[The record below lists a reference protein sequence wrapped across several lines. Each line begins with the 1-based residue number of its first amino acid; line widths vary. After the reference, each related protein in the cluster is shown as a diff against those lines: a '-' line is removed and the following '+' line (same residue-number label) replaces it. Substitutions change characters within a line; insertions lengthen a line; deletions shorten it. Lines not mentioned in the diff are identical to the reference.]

1 MQTDDATF
9 TRLGVL
15 MNMLALL
22 AFLVLVLRAFPQMMP
37 QALAQARIGN
47 GLGAGTGRGM
57 GRGMGGGSAMMSFHQ
72 AAVPTEYAGRTNPIA
87 DDTASLARGQTAY
100 QTYCI
105 ACHGEQGMGDGVAG
119 QTLDPKPAPI
129 AQSSQMMPDD
139 YLFWRVSEGGAH
151 FSTAMPAWEVA
162 LDEQTRWDLI
172 NYMRSLGAGQMAH
185 GGGAAAGGAAGNA
198 SVDQATTM
206 AAAGVAEGLITQAE
220 ADSFLTV
227 HTLVETGMLAQT
239 AQSGSGIERQ
249 TAALA
254 TLVEA
259 ETITQEAADTF
270 IRVRDRLLE
279 AGVMQ

>member
-1 MQTDDATF
+1 MQINDATF

-15 MNMLALL
+15 MNILALL
-22 AFLVLVLRAFPQMMP
+22 AFLVLILRAFPQITP

-47 GLGAGTGRGM
+47 GMGAGAGRGM
-57 GRGMGGGSAMMSFHQ
+57 GRGMGGGSAMMRFHQ
-72 AAVPTEYAGRTNPIA
+72 AAVPAEYSGRTNPIA
-87 DDTASLARGQTAY
+87 ADSTSLARGQTAY

-105 ACHGEQGMGDGVAG
+105 ACHGEQGMGDGLAG

-151 FSTAMPAWEVA
+151 FSTAMPAWAVA

-185 GGGAAAGGAAGNA
+185 GGGAAGNA
-198 SVDQATTM
+198 SADQAPMM

-249 TAALA
+249 TAALT

-259 ETITQEAADTF
+259 QTITQEAADTF

>member
-1 MQTDDATF
+1 MQINDATF

-15 MNMLALL
+15 MNILALL
-22 AFLVLVLRAFPQMMP
+22 AFLVLVLRAFPQITP

-47 GLGAGTGRGM
+47 GMGAGAGRGM
-57 GRGMGGGSAMMSFHQ
+57 GRGMGGGSAMMRFHQ
-72 AAVPTEYAGRTNPIA
+72 AAVPAEYSGRTNPIA
-87 DDTASLARGQTAY
+87 ADSTSLARGQTAY

-105 ACHGEQGMGDGVAG
+105 ACHGEQGMGDGLAG

-151 FSTAMPAWEVA
+151 FSTAMPAWAVA

-185 GGGAAAGGAAGNA
+185 GGGAAGNA
-198 SVDQATTM
+198 SADQAPMM

-259 ETITQEAADTF
+259 QTITQEAADTF

>member
-1 MQTDDATF
+1 M
-9 TRLGVL
+9 
-15 MNMLALL
+15 
-22 AFLVLVLRAFPQMMP
+22 
-37 QALAQARIGN
+37 
-47 GLGAGTGRGM
+47 GAGVGRGM

-72 AAVPTEYAGRTNPIA
+72 AAVPAEYSGRTSPIA
-87 DDTASLARGQTAY
+87 ADTPSLARGQSAY

-105 ACHGEQGMGDGVAG
+105 ACHGELGMGDGVAG

-151 FSTAMPAWEVA
+151 FSTAMPAWAVA

-185 GGGAAAGGAAGNA
+185 GGGAAGNA
-198 SVDQATTM
+198 SADQAPMM

-249 TAALA
+249 TAALT

-259 ETITQEAADTF
+259 QTITQEAADIF